1 MENVHETTTFFLLL
15 FSFFSSIVSKSFTDN
30 FDEQKFLMN
39 HPLAILFELPLNIS
53 LSADLL
59 IMQDQEYKN
68 FVYSLKPNTQVFSIS
83 DADRGHLLGIIEK
96 KKFNYDI
103 SIQLNK
109 FKQDDKLLGFDTP
122 LNISDSTITAEIN
135 LKTSGQTANDL
146 LYNLNGDVDMTFI
159 GGTLHGL
166 GFDRFYASAEQ
177 LNIMNSEYAL
187 SAALESG
194 KTQIKKLRLVGIYN
208 NGDFETTQPFTLSMR
223 HVDGVG
229 ALFINNRVMTGTFE
243 FIMRGTSQKPHA
255 LELSINEYGK
265 RTYSITEIINNLD
278 LGYMRAFVRTHNK
291 F

>member
-1 MENVHETTTFFLLL
+1 M
-15 FSFFSSIVSKSFTDN
+15 
-30 FDEQKFLMN
+30 
-39 HPLAILFELPLNIS
+39 
-53 LSADLL
+53 
-59 IMQDQEYKN
+59 
-68 FVYSLKPNTQVFSIS
+68 
-83 DADRGHLLGIIEK
+83 LGIIEK

-166 GFDRFYASAEQ
+166 GVDRFYASAEQ